1 MAKQLSDKGTANIKD
16 FRRKLEDGSEN
27 PNFGKEL
34 TVDYDYSYKE
44 YENDNEVSEDF
55 SPADL
60 RKLAN
65 QRAKATANSTARQKA
80 TAIYAMADE
89 DLAREEMI
97 KGAMKLNKKLTR
109 EQAEAYVDSL
119 SAM

>member
-1 MAKQLSDKGTANIKD
+1 MAKELTDKGQAKIKD
-16 FRRKLEDGSEN
+16 YRRQIDGKDN
-27 PNFGKEL
+27 PNFGQEL
-34 TVDYDYSYKE
+34 TIDYEYKYSE
-44 YENDNEVSEDF
+44 LENKDELAQKF
-55 SPADL
+55 SPDDL
-60 RKLAN
+60 LKLAN
-65 QRAKATANSTARQKA
+65 QRLKATANSTQRQKE
-80 TAIYAMADE
+80 TAPYAMADE